1 MVLLRKIIHLLN
13 TQIQYHLFN
22 FTRPALFTVTSG
34 LLVLSSMSLVEPIS
48 KFPIILQ
55 AKYEAQFLF

>member
-13 TQIQYHLFN
+13 TQIQYRLFN